1 MSKAQKRDGDRT
13 RDRVLEAA
21 GRLFGLYGFRRTTLA
36 DIAREAGLSRQ
47 SVYSRFAGKEAV
59 LTALAEY
66 LKQQAL
72 AAAAAAWRD
81 EAALADNLAATLLA
95 KDLPLYRLLH
105 ASPHGRELLAVDGA
119 LTASVAAELE
129 RRFVVL
135 LARRLA
141 TVPRAAGE
149 RVRAFGGGRALA
161 TTLTRAAAGL
171 KAETASEAA
180 YVAEVE
186 RLCRLAG
193 QAIAG

>member
-1 MSKAQKRDGDRT
+1 MSKAQKPDGDRT

-81 EAALADNLAATLLA
+81 EATLADNLAATVLA

-105 ASPHGRELLAVDGA
+105 ASPHGADLLAVDGA
-119 LTASVAAELE
+119 LTAAVAAELE
-129 RRFVVL
+129 RRFTAL
-135 LARRLA
+135 LARRLEA
-141 TVPRAAGE
+141 VQRGGASLAPYGGSRALARTLARAAG
-149 RVRAFGGGRALA
+149 
-161 TTLTRAAAGL
+161 GL
-171 KAETASEAA
+171 KAEASGEAA
-180 YVAEVE
+180 YVAEVQ

-193 QAIAG
+193 RAIVG